1 VALDYSGAV
10 MSWERFLY
18 ALPLGWLC
26 LVLGCSPSGPGAA
39 DEEKEPQF
47 LVGRS
52 RVNSMDYRG
61 AIEAFEQALETNP
74 RSGAAHFELGW
85 LYAEK
90 ESDPAA
96 AIYHYETYLK
106 LRPGA
111 GNAETVRQH
120 IFRLKQELAKGVLPL
135 PPSLEIQ
142 RQLEQLAEENRR
154 LHEELDRLRSLPPTS
169 PLPNSSPAATTT
181 TRSNP
186 SATARSTVTSGA
198 AGGANPRASR
208 STVAR
213 THQVQPG
220 ETPAAIARR
229 YNIRTEALLAANPGL
244 NPRRMQVGQKLSIP
258 NP

>member
-1 VALDYSGAV
+1 MSRARFFCALA
-10 MSWERFLY
+10 
-18 ALPLGWLC
+18 LGWLC
-26 LVLGCSPSGPGAA
+26 LVLGCSPAGPSAA

-47 LVGRS
+47 LIGRS

-120 IFRLKQELAKGVLPL
+120 IFRLKQELAKGVLPI

-154 LHEELDRLRSLPPTS
+154 LHEELDRLRSALPTA
-169 PLPNSSPAATTT
+169 PLPNSYPPTIPAS
-181 TRSNP
+181 RSNITV
-186 SATARSTVTSGA
+186 TARSTPAPAGA
-198 AGGANPRASR
+198 ANPRPGRAA
-208 STVAR
+208 VVR
-213 THQVQPG
+213 THQVQAG
-220 ETPAAIARR
+220 ETPTAIARR
-229 YNIRTEALLAANPGL
+229 YNIKTEALLAANPGL
-244 NPRRMQVGQKLSIP
+244 DPRRMKVGQKLSIP
-258 NP
+258 SP